1 MLNNLEVSK
10 YSLTLL
16 QIKSKTMLTE
26 RQQQI
31 IEESINIIDERG
43 IQGLTIKNLSRAIGI
58 SEPGIYRHF
67 ESKTEILLS
76 ILNNFKEMAIMLSGI
91 MKTYEA
97 TATEKIS
104 FMFSK
109 MLELFSET
117 PSMISVIF
125 SEEIFKNEEVLKN
138 KIVEILNLHTQT
150 LENIIAKGQSEKN
163 VREDIDHKSL
173 ALLAMGSL
181 RLLVKKWDLNNHNFN
196 LSKEGNKLISVLSK
210 VLGK

>member
-1 MLNNLEVSK
+1 
-10 YSLTLL
+10 
-16 QIKSKTMLTE
+16 MLTE

-31 IEESINIIDERG
+31 IEESINIIDEKG
-43 IQGLTIKNLSRAIGI
+43 IQGLTIKNLAKAIGI
-58 SEPGIYRHF
+58 TEPGIYRHF

-76 ILNNFKEMAIMLSGI
+76 ILNNFKEMAVMLSE
-91 MKTYEA
+91 MMETYEA
-97 TATEKIS
+97 TAIEKIS

-117 PSMISVIF
+117 PSMVSVIF

-138 KIVEILNLHTQT
+138 KIVEILNLHAQT

-163 VREDIDHKSL
+163 IRKDVDEKSL
-173 ALLAMGSL
+173 ALMAMGSL
-181 RLLVKKWDLNNHNFN
+181 RLLVKKWDMNNHNFN
-196 LSKEGNKLISVLSK
+196 LKTEGTKLIAVLSK

>member
-1 MLNNLEVSK
+1 
-10 YSLTLL
+10 
-16 QIKSKTMLTE
+16 MLTE
-26 RQQQI
+26 RQEQI
-31 IEESINIIDERG
+31 IEESIKIIDEKG
-43 IQGLTIKNLSRAIGI
+43 IQGLTIKNLSKAIGI

-91 MKTYEA
+91 METYEA
-97 TATEKIS
+97 SAIEKIS

-117 PSMISVIF
+117 PSMVSVIF

-138 KIVEILNLHTQT
+138 KIVEILNLHAQT
-150 LENIIAKGQSEKN
+150 LENIISKGQLEKN
-163 VREDIDHKSL
+163 VREDIDEKSL
-173 ALLAMGSL
+173 ALMAMGSL

-196 LSKEGNKLISVLSK
+196 LKTEGNKLIAVLSK

>member
-1 MLNNLEVSK
+1 MLS
-10 YSLTLL
+10 
-16 QIKSKTMLTE
+16 E

-31 IEESINIIDERG
+31 IEESIKIIDEKG
-43 IQGLTIKNLSRAIGI
+43 IQGLTIKNLSKAIGI

-76 ILNNFKEMAIMLSGI
+76 VLDNFKEMAIMLSGL
-91 MKTYEA
+91 METFEA
-97 TATEKIS
+97 SAIEKIS

-117 PSMISVIF
+117 PSMVSVIF

-138 KIVEILNLHTQT
+138 RIVEILNLHAQT
-150 LENIIAKGQSEKN
+150 LENIISKGQSEKN
-163 VREDIDHKSL
+163 VREDIDEKSL
-173 ALLAMGSL
+173 ALIAMGSL
-181 RLLVKKWDLNNHNFN
+181 RLLVKKWDMNSHNFN
-196 LSKEGNKLISVLSK
+196 LKTEGNKLIAVLSK